1 MIRRAT
7 EKDLDRVNDLL
18 RQVLAVHHRGR
29 PDLFR
34 AVGKKYTDEE
44 LIEIFCDDL
53 RPVFVWEEEKT
64 VLAYAFCQFEDRKNS
79 LAMTAH
85 CSLYIDDLCVDESA
99 RGRGIGKELFQYC
112 LSFAKEN
119 ACHNVTLNVWNCNES
134 ARRFYE
140 KMGMQVQKI
149 GMETVL

>member
-18 RQVLAVHHRGR
+18 RQVLAVHHKGR

-44 LIEIFCDDL
+44 LLAIFRDDL
-53 RPVFVWEEEKT
+53 RPVFVWEDKT
-64 VLAYAFCQFEDRKNS
+64 VLGYAFCQFEDRQNS

-85 CSLYIDDLCVDESA
+85 RSLYIDDLCVDESA
-99 RGRGIGKELFQYC
+99 RGRGIGKELFRHC

-119 ACHNVTLNVWNCNES
+119 ACHNVTLNVWSCNES
-134 ARRFYE
+134 ARCFYE